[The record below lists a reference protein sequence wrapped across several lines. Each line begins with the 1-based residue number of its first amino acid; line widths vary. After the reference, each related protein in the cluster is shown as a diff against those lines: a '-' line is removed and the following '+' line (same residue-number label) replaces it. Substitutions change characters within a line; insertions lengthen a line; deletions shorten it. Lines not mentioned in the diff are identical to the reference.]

1 MTSLTK
7 FNIKMTKYKIIVKGL
22 CFVLLLVFQCVR
34 CNSIKSSQNDIQV
47 NLDSLYMI
55 ALKVAFK
62 GSCFYTPISPTINN
76 TSVETDSV
84 LAESYLYFNKRFE
97 NFIVDSTI
105 KFDIENLGPKS
116 KTLDSIIQVDS
127 ITLKNFGNI
136 SFNKASKKEN
146 EMSLN
151 LLALS
156 SIDKLLHNH
165 SFNGFISFSKPI
177 FRRKNDQTFEIFI
190 RISKMIDSP
199 RHCYIR
205 LLVVGNEIV
214 ESEILSYTENLIF
227 R

>member
-1 MTSLTK
+1 
-7 FNIKMTKYKIIVKGL
+7 MTKYKIIVKGL

-62 GSCFYTPISPTINN
+62 GSCFYTPILPTINN

-97 NFIVDSTI
+97 NFIVDSTTR
-105 KFDIENLGPKS
+105 FDYEYLNQNL
-116 KTLDSIIQVDS
+116 KTMDSIINVDS
-127 ITLKNFGNI
+127 ITLYNYGNKL
-136 SFNKASKKEN
+136 FNRVSNQEN
-146 EMSLN
+146 EMSDN
-151 LLALS
+151 LISLMS
-156 SIDKLLHNH
+156 NEKLLENPL
-165 SFNGFISFSKPI
+165 FNGYLSFSKPI
-177 FRRKNDQTFEIFI
+177 YRIKNDNTFEIFI

-199 RHCYIR
+199 RHCYVR
-205 LLVVGNEIV
+205 LLVVSNEIV
-214 ESEILSYTENLIF
+214 ASEILSYTENLIF

>member
-1 MTSLTK
+1 
-7 FNIKMTKYKIIVKGL
+7 MTKYKIIVKGL

-127 ITLKNFGNI
+127 ISLKNFGNI
-136 SFNKASKKEN
+136 SFNKASKK
-146 EMSLN
+146 
-151 LLALS
+151 
-156 SIDKLLHNH
+156 
-165 SFNGFISFSKPI
+165 
-177 FRRKNDQTFEIFI
+177 
-190 RISKMIDSP
+190 KMK
-199 RHCYIR
+199 
-205 LLVVGNEIV
+205 
-214 ESEILSYTENLIF
+214 
-227 R
+227 

>member
-1 MTSLTK
+1 
-7 FNIKMTKYKIIVKGL
+7 MTKYKIIVKGL
-22 CFVLLLVFQCVR
+22 CFVLLPVFQCVR
-34 CNSIKSSQNDIQV
+34 CNSIKSFQNDIQV

-127 ITLKNFGNI
+127 ISLKNFGNI

>member
-1 MTSLTK
+1 LTSLTK

-199 RHCYIR
+199 CWRKFATCAYKTSKAIKQ
-205 LLVVGNEIV
+205 IKV
-214 ESEILSYTENLIF
+214 EWLF
-227 R
+227 